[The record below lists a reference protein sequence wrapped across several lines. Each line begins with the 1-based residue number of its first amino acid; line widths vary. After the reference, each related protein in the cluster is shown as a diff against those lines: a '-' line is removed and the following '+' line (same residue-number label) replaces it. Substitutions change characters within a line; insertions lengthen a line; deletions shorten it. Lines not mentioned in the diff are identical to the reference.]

1 VANFTALGTYKSL
14 YKGPLASY
22 TTLRAAASADV
33 LLTTFALCGQR
44 NFGTTYNITRMPLVF
59 DTSVIPV
66 GSNITGAAIHLYANS
81 LSADTAW
88 SVVVQTGG
96 GTRPYY
102 PIALEDYNYSLYSG
116 DGGSL
121 ASADI
126 VLSAWNTLTLNSTGR
141 SWIVPE
147 GYTRFMLRNNRE
159 IAGTAPSG
167 EEELGCY
174 HYSGQATYLTVT
186 WGTIYSGTLSAS
198 VSATITADPL
208 RVFNGQAALAAVASL
223 FANPPQ
229 IKFGEMSA
237 QAIASLIA
245 AGGMPILATSAMSVS
260 SILQAAGWRV
270 AQVVGAESAIIAAGN
285 VGAVGDKFITAT
297 VSITSASSLSA
308 SALLYIIQ
316 ALSYAGTLAPGD
328 FLEIDCDKR
337 TVKLNGSDVRYN
349 HSGDFPSVYP
359 GVNTLTWDDA
369 EAART
374 AALTIRHKEREL

>member
-1 VANFTALGTYKSL
+1 
-14 YKGPLASY
+14 
-22 TTLRAAASADV
+22 
-33 LLTTFALCGQR
+33 
-44 NFGTTYNITRMPLVF
+44 MPLVF

-66 GSNITGAAIHLYANS
+66 GSNITGATIHLYAN
-81 LSADTAW
+81 LLYADTAW

-96 GTRPYY
+96 GTRPSY
-102 PIALEDYNYSLYSG
+102 PITLVDYDYSLYSG
-116 DGGSL
+116 DGGSI
-121 ASADI
+121 AGTDI
-126 VLSAWNTLTLNSTGR
+126 VTSAWNSIILNTTGR

-147 GYTRFMLRNNRE
+147 GYTRLMLRNNRE
-159 IAGTAPSG
+159 IAGIAPSG
-167 EEELGCY
+167 EEELLCY
-174 HYSGQATYLTVT
+174 QYSYQATYLTVT
-186 WGTIYSGTLSAS
+186 WGTLHAGTMSAS

-208 RVFNGQAALAAVASL
+208 RIFNGQAALAAVASL

-229 IKFGEMSA
+229 IKFGTMSA
-237 QAIASLIA
+237 EAVASLIA

-270 AQVVGAESAIIAAGN
+270 AQVVGAESAIITAGN

-297 VSITSASSLSA
+297 VSITSASALSA

-337 TVKLNGSDVRYN
+337 TVKLNGSDARYN